1 MIQNDSHATRST
13 ASKKTQRELKENA
26 KSQRLRDSVQFSPP
40 GRLLWSYRPKEV
52 EAQPLDMNSTW
63 ILHEFYMELRSY
75 SRLHSCGVKSFSG
88 TAFVCQYMLP
98 NVHVRLK
105 HVETS
110 LHLGTCMYLM
120 STCNP
125 NSRNWWLPRLVTKL
139 QSKCRGQRKSSVP
152 LWLHSWL

>member
-1 MIQNDSHATRST
+1 MIHMQHDQQHQ
-13 ASKKTQRELKENA
+13 KKHKENSKRTRRVKDCVIRCSFLRLVA
-26 KSQRLRDSVQFSPP
+26 SFEATGQRRW
-40 GRLLWSYRPKEV
+40 RYNLW
-52 EAQPLDMNSTW
+52 TW